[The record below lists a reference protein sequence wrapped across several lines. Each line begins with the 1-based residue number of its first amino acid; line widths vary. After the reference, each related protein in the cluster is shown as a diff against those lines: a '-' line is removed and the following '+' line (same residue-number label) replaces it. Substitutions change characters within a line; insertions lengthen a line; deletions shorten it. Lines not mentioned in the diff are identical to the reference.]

1 MQRLHQWRRSHS
13 LYQLLVHQVQYLVE
27 ELVLQKQKELGVGL
41 PVALAT
47 GFFAAG
53 FLATG
58 FLATGFLAAGLV
70 APSARSPKISEP
82 IKPLV
87 IVMKRRRD
95 GRLLDRSFGFS

>member
-1 MQRLHQWRRSHS
+1 M
-13 LYQLLVHQVQYLVE
+13 
-27 ELVLQKQKELGVGL
+27 ELALPITGASGAVFGGGVGVAEGVAEGVGWL
-41 PVALAT
+41 VALAT

-58 FLATGFLAAGLV
+58 FLTTGFLAAGLV

-95 GRLLDRSFGFS
+95 GRLAGSFGFS